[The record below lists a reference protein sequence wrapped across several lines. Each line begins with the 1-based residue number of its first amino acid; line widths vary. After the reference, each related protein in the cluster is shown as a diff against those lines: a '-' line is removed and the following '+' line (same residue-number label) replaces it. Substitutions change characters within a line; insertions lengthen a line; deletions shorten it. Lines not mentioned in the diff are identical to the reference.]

1 MIIHRLRSGSAY
13 CLTFFLFLVQLTA
26 EAQRYDY
33 TWLTGYG
40 SKDGIVDSN
49 IMYGITKFNF
59 ANGAPSIS
67 YDSLGMNFDR
77 AICSMSDRDGNLLFY
92 SNGNYIANQWDEKI
106 VGSDSLSAGYI
117 TYNWDPTI
125 ATMGQRFSRQIVSIP
140 DADDRTVYYF
150 FNILID
156 SIKDGSGNFSA
167 TSKKLFLNKLRF
179 DMPLNK
185 GIIDIKKKVLIDTF
199 PSSGMALNQHANGR
213 DWWLIGQLSN
223 TTKYYRFLITRDGAE
238 RLPDLDVAVH
248 VNSMEEISVGGF
260 SPSGNKYANLTGY
273 DGLTI
278 YDFDRCSGELSNRI
292 DIPMPEIKAKVLLGL
307 SVSFSPNSRFLYVG
321 ATDRIYQFDMWAAD
335 IPASRD
341 TVAWYDGFYDFQ
353 SVLRTSFS
361 NSQLAPDGKIYFAT
375 GNATKYYHV
384 IERPDEKGDSCRVRQ
399 HSVRLRGF
407 ANGIPYY
414 PNYRLGPLVGSPC
427 DTLPPAVGINEI
439 RNSAMALRIYPMP
452 AQTEVTI
459 DYAGLPWSRYL
470 NVQLEIT
477 DALGR
482 TVYSSILPQYS
493 AYQKV
498 DVTPFASGSYMVV
511 LRNGEQVISSG
522 KLMKE

>member
-59 ANGAPSIS
+59 ANGAPGIS
-67 YDSLGMNFDR
+67 YDSLGMNFDN
-77 AICSMSDRDGNLLFY
+77 AICPMSDRDGKLLFY

-106 VGSDSLSAGYI
+106 ANSDTLNEGYM
-117 TYNWDPTI
+117 TYQWDPTI
-125 ATMGQRFSRQIVSIP
+125 ATMGQRFPRQIVSIP
-140 DADDRTVYYF
+140 CANERETYYF
-150 FNILID
+150 FNLLMDTIN
-156 SIKDGSGNFSA
+156 DGSGSFSIA
-167 TSKKLFLNKLRF
+167 SKKLFLSKLRF
-179 DMPLNK
+179 SGLNK

-199 PSSGMALNQHANGR
+199 PSIAIAINQHANGR
-213 DWWLIGQLSN
+213 DWWLLGQLSR
-223 TTKYYRFLITRDGAE
+223 TTKFFRFLITSDGAE
-238 RLPDLDVAVH
+238 RLADIDIMKTTKDINDLCQ
-248 VNSMEEISVGGF
+248 STF
-260 SPSGNKYANLTGY
+260 SPDGNKYADLSYFEGVS
-273 DGLTI
+273 I
-278 YDFDRCSGELSNRI
+278 YDFDRCSGELSSRI
-292 DIPMPEIKAKVLLGL
+292 DIPMPEIEAKVLLGI
-307 SVSFSPNSRFLYVG
+307 SVSFSPNSRFLYIG

-341 TVAWYDGFYDFQ
+341 TVAWYDGFYDFDV
-353 SVLRTSFS
+353 VLKTYFG

-414 PNYRLGPLVGSPC
+414 PNYRLGPLAGSPC
-427 DTLPPAVGINEI
+427 DTLPPAVGITEI
-439 RNSAMALRIYPMP
+439 GNSAIALRIYPMP

-459 DYAGLPWSRYL
+459 DYADLPWSRYHT
-470 NVQLEIT
+470 VQLEIT

-482 TVYSSILPQYS
+482 IVYSNSLPQYS

-511 LRNGEQVISSG
+511 LRNGEQVISTG